1 LRVDVETFAL
11 QLYGTRAFHNA
22 HKEQFDKPCSICA
35 ITSFAVNYGGTKH
48 KPGEV
53 IDLRLSTTQR
63 KKLKVS
69 PRA

>member
-1 LRVDVETFAL
+1 VETFAL

-35 ITSFAVNYGGTKH
+35 ITSFTLSYGGTKH
-48 KPGEV
+48 KPSEKN
-53 IDLRLSTTQR
+53 IQR
-63 KKLKVS
+63 KKVRLS